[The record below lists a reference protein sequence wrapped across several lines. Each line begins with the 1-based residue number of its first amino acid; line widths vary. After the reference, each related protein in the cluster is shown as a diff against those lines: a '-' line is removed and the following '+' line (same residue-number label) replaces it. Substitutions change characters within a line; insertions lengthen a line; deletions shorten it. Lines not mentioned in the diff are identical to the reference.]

1 MTNKNMNREIYETLK
16 RIIKHIKRYAKDEDI
31 EEMKNDII
39 KVSDW
44 IAEVKVMKK
53 YHITY
58 RDEFATTIRAENKE
72 EALRKAQDE
81 GVWELMLG
89 EGHED
94 MFEIEEE

>member
-1 MTNKNMNREIYETLK
+1 
-16 RIIKHIKRYAKDEDI
+16 
-31 EEMKNDII
+31 
-39 KVSDW
+39 
-44 IAEVKVMKK
+44 MKK

-58 RDEFATTIRAENKE
+58 RDEFATTIKAENKE

-94 MFEIEEE
+94 MFEVEEE